1 MMSTEQ
7 IDYMASH
14 ANPEHLNFAT
24 PIYQD
29 LALTNGVVLT
39 HCLALNPSLTM
50 TVYQSYP
57 ANLFFFTYF
66 LFNSK
71 WEYISLDNTAI
82 LFFTVLPS
90 LHLFVEMHAD
100 LPASFHPAQISFTDN
115 KIICLID

>member
-14 ANPEHLNFAT
+14 ANPEHLIFAT
-24 PIYQD
+24 PVYQD

-50 TVYQSYP
+50 TVYQSYS
-57 ANLFFFTYF
+57 ANLGGFTYF

-82 LFFTVLPS
+82 LFLLSCHPYICLLKCMQIYLPLS
-90 LHLFVEMHAD
+90 ILHK
-100 LPASFHPAQISFTDN
+100 FTDN